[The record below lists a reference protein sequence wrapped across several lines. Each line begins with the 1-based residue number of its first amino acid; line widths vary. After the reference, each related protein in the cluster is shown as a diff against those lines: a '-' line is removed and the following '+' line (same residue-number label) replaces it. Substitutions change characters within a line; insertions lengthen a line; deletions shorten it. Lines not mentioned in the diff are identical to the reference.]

1 MYISSPGLVQTQRC
15 TFRVLAW
22 YRHKN
27 VLFLV
32 ADTCGEHLAWFFGI
46 TTPKYQYAIDEYY
59 RLKEEVSKL
68 HINTYFVENSR
79 KKVYS

>member
-1 MYISSPGLVQTQRC
+1 MYFPSPGLVDTKMYISRPGLVQTQKC
-15 TFRVLAW
+15 TFQVLAW

-27 VLFLV
+27 VHFKSWLGT
-32 ADTCGEHLAWFFGI
+32 DT
-46 TTPKYQYAIDEYY
+46 KMYIDEYY